1 MGSEAIL
8 NSVAGTVLKDSHAE
22 VLVRRALIRYFLQC
36 IELINCKELEP
47 CFSEIDCRYILKT
60 L

>member
-36 IELINCKELEP
+36 IELLNCKELEP
-47 CFSEIDCRYILKT
+47 RFSEIDCR
-60 L
+60 